1 MFETIRRYRES
12 QRENRINET
21 SPLTWEQY
29 RELSDGGHVSRPNH
43 LLRRLQLDTVPADIR
58 GIIEIQKQKA
68 ERSIVP

>member
-1 MFETIRRYRES
+1 MLETNRSFRES

-29 RELSDGGHVSRPNH
+29 RELSAGGYVSRPNH

-58 GIIEIQKQKA
+58 GIIEIQKNKA